1 MPFVYAII
9 KTLLRICKFR
19 QPYAGMAELADVQVL
34 GSCAIGVWVQI
45 PLPAPQQ
52 KKSAGANV
60 PSALFVY
67 LRPGFRISLQYC
79 IGQAIVGVPFF
90 FV

>member
-9 KTLLRICKFR
+9 KMLLRICRFR

-52 KKSAGANV
+52 KRALEQMFQ
-60 PSALFVY
+60 ALFLFIFV
-67 LRPGFRISLQYC
+67 PASGSHSSNC
-79 IGQAIVGVPFF
+79 IGQVIVGVPFF

>member
-9 KTLLRICKFR
+9 KMLLRICRFR
-19 QPYAGMAELADVQVL
+19 QPYAGMAELADAQVL

-52 KKSAGANV
+52 KR
-60 PSALFVY
+60 ALEQMFE
-67 LRPGFRISLQYC
+67 PPQK
-79 IGQAIVGVPFF
+79 
-90 FV
+90 

>member
-9 KTLLRICKFR
+9 KMLLRICRFR

-45 PLPAPQQ
+45 PLTATQQ
-52 KKSAGANV
+52 KRALEQMFQ
-60 PSALFVY
+60 ALF
-67 LRPGFRISLQYC
+67 LFIF
-79 IGQAIVGVPFF
+79 VPASGSHSSTALAR
-90 FV
+90 

>member
-9 KTLLRICKFR
+9 KMLLRICRFR

-45 PLPAPQQ
+45 PLPAPS
-52 KKSAGANV
+52 KRPSTKVGGLLLCLSSCGFAN
-60 PSALFVY
+60 FQ
-67 LRPGFRISLQYC
+67 F
-79 IGQAIVGVPFF
+79 GVSPIKTLESKTE
-90 FV
+90 

>member
-9 KTLLRICKFR
+9 KMLLRICRFR

-52 KKSAGANV
+52 KR
-60 PSALFVY
+60 ALEQK
-67 LRPGFRISLQYC
+67 LSTHKDNINDRLEQCQIKGRDLL
-79 IGQAIVGVPFF
+79 
-90 FV
+90 

>member
-1 MPFVYAII
+1 MPFVYAIM
-9 KTLLRICKFR
+9 KMLLRICRFR

-52 KKSAGANV
+52 KRALEQMFQ
-60 PSALFVY
+60 ALF
-67 LRPGFRISLQYC
+67 LFIF
-79 IGQAIVGVPFF
+79 VPASGSHSSPALAR
-90 FV
+90 